1 MSNDHNDERLLDH
14 EYDGIQE
21 YDNPMPRWW
30 VYIFW
35 ATIIYSVIYLVLPGD
50 MGAGAKK
57 DAMYE
62 KEMAAWRAAHPAPEG
77 GGAADVAALTAL
89 LADPAALA
97 AGEATYVKYCQAC
110 HAPGGAGMIGPNLA
124 DDAFLHGGS
133 IDSVY
138 LVVST
143 GVLAKGMPAW
153 QSMLKPDELDAVVAY
168 VKSLQGTTPANPKAP
183 EGIKAGT

>member
-1 MSNDHNDERLLDH
+1 MSHDPNEPKLLDH

-35 ATIIYSVIYLVLPGD
+35 ASIIFSVIYYIVPGD
-50 MGAGAKK
+50 IGAGAKK
-57 DAMYE
+57 DEMYA
-62 KEMAAWRAAHPAPEG
+62 KEMAAWADAHPAPLVSAG
-77 GGAADVAALTAL
+77 PDVAALTAL
-89 LADPAALA
+89 LSDSEALEEGA
-97 AGEATYVKYCQAC
+97 ETYTKYCQAC
-110 HAPGGAGMIGPNLA
+110 HAAGGAGMIGPNLA
-124 DDAFLHGGS
+124 DDSFIHGGS

-138 LVVST
+138 TVVNG

-153 QSMLKPDELDAVVAY
+153 GTMLKPDELAEVVAY
-168 VKSLQGTTPANPKAP
+168 VKSLQGTSPANPKAA

>member
-1 MSNDHNDERLLDH
+1 MPNDQHDPKILDH

-21 YDNPMPRWW
+21 FDNPMPRWW

-35 ATIIYSVIYLVLPGD
+35 ASIIYSVIYLFLPGD

-57 DAMYE
+57 DEMYA
-62 KEMAAWRAAHPAPEG
+62 KEMAAYAAAHPKPAV
-77 GGAADVAALTAL
+77 AAGPDVAALTAL
-89 LADPAALA
+89 LADEEALEEG
-97 AGEATYVKYCQAC
+97 GEVYTKYCVAC

-124 DDAFLHGGS
+124 DDSFLHGGS

-138 LVVST
+138 LVVSA

-153 QSMLKPDELDAVVAY
+153 GSMLKPEELSHVVAY
-168 VKSLQGTTPANPKAP
+168 VKSLQGTSPANPKAP
-183 EGIKAGT
+183 EGVKVGS